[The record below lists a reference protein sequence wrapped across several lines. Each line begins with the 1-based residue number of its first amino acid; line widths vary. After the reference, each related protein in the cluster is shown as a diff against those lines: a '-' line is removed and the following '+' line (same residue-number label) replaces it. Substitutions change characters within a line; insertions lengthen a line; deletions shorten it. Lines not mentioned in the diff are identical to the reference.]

1 MFLSQSRKSSAFLAA
16 SFLTYKIEGG
26 IVIRLIK
33 RLFGIVFILVL
44 ILWSKPLWGP
54 ALQDKIPTQARGM
67 IDSLETLVTR
77 AIPEELEITSL
88 LAKWENFVVEIEDP
102 EQETADE
109 IELEAP
115 EEQSVSVGNV
125 ELGDTKDDVEETY
138 GNPEAESESEYGI
151 NWSAYHENYHN
162 FMMVAFDDE
171 GIVQG
176 LFTNQDLL
184 SSEFNISLGDKKE
197 KVNDKLGEPK
207 DVIRNGW
214 LNYRVNSDG
223 EYDVYDF
230 DGNMVTFF
238 YDIHDEDKVTAVQ
251 IISDQ
256 LESSRETFYTA
267 SSEEL
272 QKGFEKQLFDLTNAA
287 RVKHDLPVLD
297 WNEAVSDT
305 ARKHSKDMAENQF
318 FSHTNLAG
326 KSAADRMRDDQIS
339 FTSAGENLAYG
350 QSSSIFAHQGLM
362 NSRGHRENIL
372 QHSYTELGT
381 GIAFGDDNQP
391 FYTENFLKR

>member
-1 MFLSQSRKSSAFLAA
+1 M
-16 SFLTYKIEGG
+16 
-26 IVIRLIK
+26 IK
-33 RLFGIVFILVL
+33 RLFGILLILVL

-54 ALQDKIPTQARGM
+54 AFQDKIPTQARGM
-67 IDSLETLVTR
+67 IDSLESLVTG
-77 AIPEELEITSL
+77 AIPQELEITNL
-88 LAKWENFVVEIEDP
+88 LAKWKTVVGEIETP
-102 EQETADE
+102 KQETADE

-115 EEQSVSVGNV
+115 EKQSISVGNV
-125 ELGDTKDDVEETY
+125 ELGDTKDDVEKTY
-138 GNPEAESESEYGI
+138 GDPEAESENEYGV
-151 NWSAYHENYHN
+151 NWSTYHENYHN
-162 FMMVAFDDE
+162 FIMVAFNDE

-184 SSEFNISLGDKKE
+184 STDFDISFDDEKK
-197 KVNDKLGEPK
+197 KVNEKLGESK

-223 EYDVYDF
+223 EYDVYEF
-230 DGNMVTFF
+230 DGNLVTFF
-238 YDIHDEDKVTAVQ
+238 YDIHDEDRVTAVQ

-267 SSEEL
+267 SSEAL
-272 QKGFEKQLFDLTNAA
+272 QKGFEEQLFDLTNAA

-297 WNEAVSDT
+297 WNEDVSDT
-305 ARKHSKDMAENQF
+305 ARNHSKDMVENQF
-318 FSHTNLAG
+318 FSHTNLEG
-326 KSAADRMRDDQIS
+326 ESAADRMRDDQIS

-362 NSRGHRENIL
+362 NSAGHRENIL
-372 QHSYTELGT
+372 QHGYTELGT
-381 GIAFGDDNQP
+381 GIAFDDDNQP